1 MISFVTSLSLQQAHP
16 FTINL
21 NQHTSNFIT
30 HSIPNN
36 QSGNIATEN
45 SPIAA
50 RNTADSYYFHWENLL
65 LEEYREHVQQ
75 IKFRQRNWSNFKL
88 ESSGMSLFNACAEP
102 ETEVLG
108 EKIVRVFR
116 YGETRLH
123 ERFNKGDVLAL
134 TPETA
139 YLGRDPLP
147 RDGLVVDVG
156 KDFLCLA
163 VGPSWPSGLWEM
175 RRNVGAYLVR
185 LDRTAPRAPLDAQR
199 KALEKLRKGQA
210 GEVARLMAIFFGDS
224 KNAELL
230 SSNLPQHFEQEGIEG
245 QIFHSME
252 EAIEATSFQ
261 PNDSQKEAISWALR
275 KKISLIRGPPGTGK
289 TRVAAL
295 LIATALKMKMKS
307 PSKDQ
312 QEDDSEKH
320 ETKPRILAV
329 AHSNG
334 AADVLLEALLNMN
347 VPAVRSGRPTSVS
360 PSVQHRTIVALS
372 EKMPEVVRLRQQAT
386 DTSLD
391 SQTRQAAM
399 FDIKRCVRDAQEMT
413 TRSAPVIVTSCIG
426 AQQLLGSDETETMF
440 PIVVLDEAAQTT
452 EPALMCALAAS
463 KARQIVLLGDTRQL
477 PPTVTADN
485 PELRNT
491 IGTSPM
497 ARLEKIGVG
506 QFTLTEQYRMP
517 QALLEHPSKY
527 FYDGL
532 VKCARKGARLEQLL
546 PPQGFPWPCVTQP
559 LAFIQVGNDSE
570 IAHTMG
576 GRSNPTEVKVITD
589 IISNIVKAEEIQ
601 AKNIAVITP
610 YSKQVQLFRT
620 ALTNNV
626 LFGLETQ
633 DVKVGTVDSFQGQE
647 TDLVIFSAVRSN
659 VMKEMGFLRDSRRL
673 NVAITRAKRGLIIVG
688 DQTVLRTCHHW
699 AALLDSCASRGCSMD
714 EKDLNDEKELLM
726 LGKVDADKNILNLD
740 MDDPFY
746 GLF

>member
-1 MISFVTSLSLQQAHP
+1 M
-16 FTINL
+16 
-21 NQHTSNFIT
+21 
-30 HSIPNN
+30 
-36 QSGNIATEN
+36 
-45 SPIAA
+45 
-50 RNTADSYYFHWENLL
+50 
-65 LEEYREHVQQ
+65 
-75 IKFRQRNWSNFKL
+75 
-88 ESSGMSLFNACAEP
+88 
-102 ETEVLG
+102 
-108 EKIVRVFR
+108 
-116 YGETRLH
+116 
-123 ERFNKGDVLAL
+123 
-134 TPETA
+134 
-139 YLGRDPLP
+139 
-147 RDGLVVDVG
+147 
-156 KDFLCLA
+156 
-163 VGPSWPSGLWEM
+163 
-175 RRNVGAYLVR
+175 
-185 LDRTAPRAPLDAQR
+185 
-199 KALEKLRKGQA
+199 
-210 GEVARLMAIFFGDS
+210 
-224 KNAELL
+224 
-230 SSNLPQHFEQEGIEG
+230 
-245 QIFHSME
+245 
-252 EAIEATSFQ
+252 
-261 PNDSQKEAISWALR
+261 
-275 KKISLIRGPPGTGK
+275 
-289 TRVAAL
+289 
-295 LIATALKMKMKS
+295 
-307 PSKDQ
+307 
-312 QEDDSEKH
+312 
-320 ETKPRILAV
+320 
-329 AHSNG
+329 
-334 AADVLLEALLNMN
+334 
-347 VPAVRSGRPTSVS
+347 
-360 PSVQHRTIVALS
+360 
-372 EKMPEVVRLRQQAT
+372 
-386 DTSLD
+386 
-391 SQTRQAAM
+391 
-399 FDIKRCVRDAQEMT
+399 
-413 TRSAPVIVTSCIG
+413 
-426 AQQLLGSDETETMF
+426 LGSDETETMF

-517 QALLEHPSKY
+517 PALLEHPSKY

-620 ALTNNV
+620 ALMNNV

-699 AALLDSCASRGCSMD
+699 AALLDSCASRGCNMD

-726 LGKVDADKNILNLD
+726 LGKVHADKNILNLD